1 MYLPRSSVNR
11 KKWKIEYFAELAV
24 LIQTTFNLPV
34 VILYAANEYEDAK
47 KMYTLMDKKAILAP
61 PTNFNQGAAMISHCR
76 LLICNDGGLVHLSV
90 ATETPSLAIY
100 GPTDAN
106 NWNPKSIFLNYEF
119 LANPDAYIPSD
130 NSFGVTVQQAF
141 DKIQQM
147 LSGS

>member
-1 MYLPRSSVNR
+1 MQEMKLEDKKFVCISPGSSVNR

-76 LLICNDGGLVHLSV
+76 LLICNDGGLVHLS

-100 GPTDAN
+100 GPTDTTIESQ
-106 NWNPKSIFLNYEF
+106 KYISHYEF
-119 LANPDAYIPSD
+119 
-130 NSFGVTVQQAF
+130 
-141 DKIQQM
+141 
-147 LSGS
+147 